1 MRWWEKKRLRGNPAE
16 PFFFGFLAEVQRK
29 EGEEATTPEYAQKG
43 PAENSTGPGKRK

>member
-1 MRWWEKKRLRGNPAE
+1 MVGKKKDPRESRGAF
-16 PFFFGFLAEVQRK
+16 FFFGFLAEVQRK